1 MTLLEIA
8 EHLATTQQSLY
19 DHNGMCVLRNI
30 DEYENSHR
38 ALTTIHEWKAVGEDS
53 FYITKPDDAVTFIL
67 LVHECISNI

>member
-8 EHLATTQQSLY
+8 EHLATTQQTLY

-30 DEYENSHR
+30 GEYENSHR
-38 ALTTIHEWKAVGEDS
+38 AITSIHQWKGILEDS
-53 FYITKPDDAVTFIL
+53 FYIQKPDDNVTFIL